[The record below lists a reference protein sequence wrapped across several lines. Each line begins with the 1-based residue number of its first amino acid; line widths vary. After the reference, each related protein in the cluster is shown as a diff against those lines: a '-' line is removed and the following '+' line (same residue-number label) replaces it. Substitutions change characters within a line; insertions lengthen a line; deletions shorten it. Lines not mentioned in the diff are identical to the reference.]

1 MDVEKASAWIFAPD
15 ELLMDA
21 GVIPDTR
28 PALPPAPWRRR
39 LRWWLHGKREGLAR
53 WAFRR
58 IAGYDVPEG
67 D

>member
-1 MDVEKASAWIFAPD
+1 MDVEKFSAWVYVPD
-15 ELLMDA
+15 ELLTDY

-28 PALPPAPWRRR
+28 PPVHVPWRRR
-39 LRWWLHGKREGLAR
+39 LRWRLTAKREGLAR

-58 IAGYDVPEG
+58 IAGYDVPEC